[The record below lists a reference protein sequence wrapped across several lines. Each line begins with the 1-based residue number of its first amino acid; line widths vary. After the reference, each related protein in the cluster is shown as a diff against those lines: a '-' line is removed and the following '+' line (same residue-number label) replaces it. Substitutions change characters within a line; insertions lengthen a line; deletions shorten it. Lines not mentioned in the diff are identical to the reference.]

1 MLLEEV
7 CRICICTDCPVKSA
21 AAVDFRGDNE
31 KNIKSLKENSIDL
44 YSATKSI
51 YLQNKL
57 KKIKNSDTVEDD
69 EWGNLDN

>member
-1 MLLEEV
+1 MWG
-7 CRICICTDCPVKSA
+7 VKSA
-21 AAVDFRGDNE
+21 AAVVVRGDNE